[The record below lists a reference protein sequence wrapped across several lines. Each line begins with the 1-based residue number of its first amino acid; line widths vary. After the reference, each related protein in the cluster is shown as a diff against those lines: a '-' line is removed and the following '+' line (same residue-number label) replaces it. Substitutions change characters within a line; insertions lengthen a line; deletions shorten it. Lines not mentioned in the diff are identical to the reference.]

1 MARRELRLQAELLDR
16 AVVPGID
23 FYVRLAVDAVGGDD
37 EAESVSVSAITC
49 EWHGTE
55 RLDPAWVRPAR
66 GKSSASTSSGGGEL
80 APGERFF
87 AKSPAAK
94 VAADVVARA
103 GDTLAF
109 RVGLCLP
116 PGMPP
121 SFRGAVARYA
131 YAVTFVATTGGDRVV
146 HRMPLPVET
155 VSGVADGGAEAGGW
169 GLAEGDS
176 GGFLGAA
183 PSPSSSRDGP
193 DAGSPTG
200 RPAVVAGAFS
210 SPTHPAVAGRL
221 ARSDSLPPPE
231 SPGSPLAALGI
242 GFAGGADSP
251 ASASS
256 PFGRA
261 DGGGWAASPP
271 APPAAYAIALDDGSR
286 LLRVIPRAPTPR
298 CVAGGAF
305 EVALDFGTEDEPSA
319 GAADRRGGDG
329 GGGDDGGGGGD
340 GGSDGGDGQF
350 RCERVSVSLET
361 EEVVVAGA
369 VYDVGPGST
378 PNKSLADRERD
389 GECVVTRKVWCE
401 RSEWTLET
409 RETHLCLASPT
420 DAPASFRTSRAQLRW
435 IARFEFTA
443 SAERGGGR
451 RAERKVEW
459 RMPVEMSGAHA
470 SGLGARGTAR
480 GVPAGWDGARA
491 SMTRESS
498 LLAM

>member
-1 MARRELRLQAELLDR
+1 MTPPQTRGARSVRPGAMARRELRLQAELLDR

-66 GKSSASTSSGGGEL
+66 GKSSATASSGGGEL

-103 GDTLAF
+103 GETLAF

-221 ARSDSLPPPE
+221 ARSDSLRRRSRRAARSPP
-231 SPGSPLAALGI
+231 SARLRGRRR
-242 GFAGGADSP
+242 FARERVVAVRTRGRRWLGGAARGVRDRAGRRVAAAEGDP
-251 ASASS
+251 A
-256 PFGRA
+256 RA
-261 DGGGWAASPP
+261 DAAM
-271 APPAAYAIALDDGSR
+271 R
-286 LLRVIPRAPTPR
+286 
-298 CVAGGAF
+298 
-305 EVALDFGTEDEPSA
+305 
-319 GAADRRGGDG
+319 
-329 GGGDDGGGGGD
+329 
-340 GGSDGGDGQF
+340 
-350 RCERVSVSLET
+350 
-361 EEVVVAGA
+361 
-369 VYDVGPGST
+369 
-378 PNKSLADRERD
+378 
-389 GECVVTRKVWCE
+389 
-401 RSEWTLET
+401 
-409 RETHLCLASPT
+409 
-420 DAPASFRTSRAQLRW
+420 
-435 IARFEFTA
+435 
-443 SAERGGGR
+443 GGR
-451 RAERKVEW
+451 RV
-459 RMPVEMSGAHA
+459 
-470 SGLGARGTAR
+470 
-480 GVPAGWDGARA
+480 
-491 SMTRESS
+491 
-498 LLAM
+498 